1 MSAIKNFV
9 SKKSDQIDGS
19 VAILV
24 VIGALLVSGFNVA
37 SAAPSNAPS
46 EQIKSVVTG
55 STGVSLNSEGGIGIS
70 ISDDADTFPTVGE

>member
-9 SKKSDQIDGS
+9 NKKSDQIDGS

-37 SAAPSNAPS
+37 SAAPSQAPS
-46 EQIKSVVTG
+46 EQIKSIVING
-55 STGVSLNSEGGIGIS
+55 STGIDLENTNGGIGI
-70 ISDDADTFPTVGE
+70 DDEQGMGPAVGE